1 MSGVCRC
8 RAVRRLTLFA
18 RAVRLSHLPSHEI
31 GGSDDE
37 VSESASTEER
47 PVDSANA
54 VRFVSEEA
62 IGLVELI
69 EGRLLRGAGERVAQ
83 RDQQSPGAPAVDV
96 GVGAAEIAQGLL
108 NPERSCLEDEPLMR
122 GAPAGGSDR
131 QSDFEGHIES
141 RRAGGQLNSAESW
154 KEYPQARSEE
164 RRVGKECRSRW
175 SPYH

>member
-8 RAVRRLTLFA
+8 RAVRRPTLFA

-37 VSESASTEER
+37 VSENASTQER

-69 EGRLLRGAGERVAQ
+69 EGRLLRGPDERVAQ

-122 GAPAGGSDR
+122 TSTPRCGPDGVWIRGSRALLEVGARTRTG
-131 QSDFEGHIES
+131 
-141 RRAGGQLNSAESW
+141 RR
-154 KEYPQARSEE
+154 
-164 RRVGKECRSRW
+164 
-175 SPYH
+175 